1 MKQILVISG
10 KGGTGKTVVA
20 ASLAVLANKSVIAD
34 CDVDAADLHL
44 LLHPEIRQ
52 TRIFTGLPKAVIDQE
67 KCTSCGECV
76 KACRYGAVL
85 KVKSEKVEGKSEY
98 KELKPKKLQSPTS
111 DFPLPTYHFFIDTI
125 SCEGCAVCT
134 HVCPVSAIF
143 MTKHEAGQWFI
154 SETQFGTMVHA
165 KLGIAEDNSGM
176 LVTTVRKEAQA
187 IAQKNNLEY
196 VIIDGPPGIGC
207 PVIASLTGVD
217 IALIVTE
224 PTLSGIHDMTRVLK
238 LANSLG
244 IKAACV
250 INKYDINMNNTK
262 KISDLCHNT
271 ETPILGQIPYDESVI
286 ESIVAGVP
294 LTMHV
299 DNNTT
304 AVLKQIWQQLKEY

>member
-20 ASLAVLANKSVIAD
+20 ACLAVLANKSVIAD

-44 LLHPEIRQ
+44 LLHPEIKQ

-76 KACRYGAVL
+76 EVCKYNAILRND
-85 KVKSEKVEGKSEY
+85 KSQY
-98 KELKPKKLQSPTS
+98 K
-111 DFPLPTYHFFIDTI
+111 IDTI

-134 HVCPVSAIF
+134 HVCPVNAIF

-165 KLGIAEDNSGM
+165 KLGIAEENSGM

-244 IKAACV
+244 IKATCV
-250 INKYDINMNNTK
+250 INKYDININNTE